1 VSHRLKRPIAGSDR
15 SRPEAPIYP
24 DGANGGEPIN
34 HAVPDETAR
43 KRARLN
49 CISHILG
56 AIPFKKAPRE
66 KVKLPKRSMRGR
78 YDDQATL
85 RGMSFVKE
93 RY

>member
-43 KRARLN
+43 VQAFVPLLEASCASRKPRAIDRT
-49 CISHILG
+49 
-56 AIPFKKAPRE
+56 PR
-66 KVKLPKRSMRGR
+66 P
-78 YDDQATL
+78 
-85 RGMSFVKE
+85 MSS
-93 RY
+93 